1 MAATDS
7 IVSKMRQRKKET
19 GLSLQDIADR
29 TEQNGTP
36 VSLATVKRVLSES
49 ATDYDFRYD
58 TTLRPIAHALGLNLD
73 PIPEEDEEMQA
84 VLNALRD
91 TYEARVADLWS
102 AIKMLRRDKVVLIII
117 ALPCCSLCS
126 IFLRTAST
134 AIGDF
139 SATRNKKQLPRLVR
153 PGEFCQEE

>member
-117 ALPCCSLCS
+117 ALALLL
-126 IFLRTAST
+126 FVFYLFADGLH
-134 AIGDF
+134 GDWGF
-139 SATRNKKQLPRLVR
+139 FRYAQ
-153 PGEFCQEE
+153 